1 MTSLFRRLR
10 LGDSDLSGRS
20 IKEFLRNRPI
30 YYKKIDYERFP
41 RAYAAIK
48 DKIPL
53 KNVIQIIGT
62 NGKGSTGRFLA
73 NAIAAAGFSVGHYT
87 SPHVFRLNERI
98 YLGGRIAQS
107 PVFAL
112 NSGASNF
119 KNEQNS
125 ASASNFTEKQNS
137 AKMQNFANRENSASQ
152 ISISNLQNSATQD
165 FIATQNSHGEQNS
178 ALQNSVYTTQN
189 FCSKH
194 NFIAQNSIDTQNSAS
209 TQNLWNS
216 QNLKFSSEQN
226 FKSPLRSNFKSTQ
239 SSPPI
244 SLGRD
249 ATDEELDFAHEFLQE
264 SLPAEF
270 KDSLSYF
277 EYLTLAAAVLFRDCD
292 YCVIE
297 AGMGGEF
304 DATSSFGRTLS
315 LFTPIG
321 TDHLGMLG
329 QNLEQIAHTKL
340 ITMDKEAI
348 LSDEMSEV
356 PLRIAQQIAEQKG
369 THLRFAA
376 ELLSESEQAQI
387 AWFCAHNNLPKFQIS
402 NLALALAAMK
412 FLNLKF
418 EISQLPPLNL
428 RGRMETLA
436 PNLRVDVGHNELAA
450 QQVVHEIT
458 EIYGGKKI
466 VLIYNA
472 FADKDVAAVLRTLAP
487 VVERVEIFNY
497 EVADRE
503 MAAEAITRALDALK
517 IPHSPFRGELRADE
531 EYLVFGSFHLVEN
544 FILWL
549 EARRG

>member
-1 MTSLFRRLR
+1 M
-10 LGDSDLSGRS
+10 SGRS
-20 IKEFLRNRPI
+20 IKEFLQNRPI

-53 KNVIQIIGT
+53 RNVIQIIGT

-73 NAIAAAGFSVGHYT
+73 NVIAAAGFSVGHYT
-87 SPHVFRLNERI
+87 SPHVFKLNERI

-119 KNEQNS
+119 KNERNS

-152 ISISNLQNSATQD
+152 IYISNLQNS
-165 FIATQNSHGEQNS
+165 ATQNSHGEQNS
-178 ALQNSVYTTQN
+178 ALQSFVSTTRN
-189 FCSKH
+189 FCSE
-194 NFIAQNSIDTQNSAS
+194 QNSIARNSMDTQNSAS

-216 QNLKFSSEQN
+216 QDLKSPSEQNFNFSPEQN
-226 FKSPLRSNFKSTQ
+226 FKSPLRSNFKSAQ
-239 SSPPI
+239 SSLPI

-356 PLRIAQQIAEQKG
+356 PLRIARQIAEQKG

-376 ELLSESEQAQI
+376 ELLSKSEQAQI
-387 AWFCAHNNLPKFQIS
+387 AEFCAHNNLPKFQIS
-402 NLALALAAMK
+402 NLALAIAAMK

-428 RGRMETLA
+428 CGRMEVLA

-450 QQVVHEIT
+450 QQVAREIT
-458 EIYGGKKI
+458 EIYEGRKI

-549 EARRG
+549 EARCG

>member
-1 MTSLFRRLR
+1 M
-10 LGDSDLSGRS
+10 SGRS
-20 IKEFLRNRPI
+20 IKEFLQNRPI

-87 SPHVFRLNERI
+87 SPHVFKLNERI
-98 YLGGRIAQS
+98 YLGGRIAQN

-112 NSGASNF
+112 NSDASNF
-119 KNEQNS
+119 KNERNS
-125 ASASNFTEKQNS
+125 ASASNFTERQNS
-137 AKMQNFANRENSASQ
+137 EKMQNFASGENSASQ
-152 ISISNLQNSATQD
+152 ISISNLQNSATQ
-165 FIATQNSHGEQNS
+165 NLHSKQNS
-178 ALQNSVYTTQN
+178 ALQNSVYITQN
-189 FCSKH
+189 FCSEQ
-194 NFIAQNSIDTQNSAS
+194 NSIARNSIDTQNSAS

-216 QNLKFSSEQN
+216 QDLKSPSEQNLKFSSEQN
-226 FKSPLRSNFKSTQ
+226 FKSPLRLNFKSAQ
-239 SSPPI
+239 SSLPI

-249 ATDEELDFAHEFLQE
+249 ATDEELDFAHEFLQAN
-264 SLPAEF
+264 LPAEF

-304 DATSSFGRTLS
+304 DATSSFGRMLS

-356 PLRIAQQIAEQKG
+356 PLRIARQIAEQKG

-376 ELLSESEQAQI
+376 ELLSKSEQAQI
-387 AWFCAHNNLPKFQIS
+387 AGFCARNDLPKFQIS

-428 RGRMETLA
+428 RGRMEVLA

-450 QQVVHEIT
+450 QQVAREIT
-458 EIYGGKKI
+458 EIYGGRKI

-487 VVERVEIFNY
+487 VVERVEIFSY

-517 IPHSPFRGELRADE
+517 IPHSPFRGELREDE

>member
-1 MTSLFRRLR
+1 M
-10 LGDSDLSGRS
+10 SGRS
-20 IKEFLRNRPI
+20 IKEFLQNRPI
-30 YYKKIDYERFP
+30 FYKKIDYERFP

-73 NAIAAAGFSVGHYT
+73 NAIAAAGFNVGHYT
-87 SPHVFRLNERI
+87 SPHVFKLNERI
-98 YLGGRIAQS
+98 YLGGRIAQN

-137 AKMQNFANRENSASQ
+137 IKMQNFANRENSASK
-152 ISISNLQNSATQD
+152 ISISNLQNST
-165 FIATQNSHGEQNS
+165 TQNLHGEQNS
-178 ALQNSVYTTQN
+178 ALQSFVSTTRN
-189 FCSKH
+189 FCSEQ
-194 NFIAQNSIDTQNSAS
+194 NSIAQNSIDTQNSAS

-216 QNLKFSSEQN
+216 QDLKSTSEQNLKFSPEQN
-226 FKSPLRSNFKSTQ
+226 FKSPLGSNFKSAQ

-369 THLRFAA
+369 THLRFAT
-376 ELLSESEQAQI
+376 ELLSKSEQAQI

-428 RGRMETLA
+428 RGRMEVLA

-450 QQVVHEIT
+450 QQVAREIT

>member
-1 MTSLFRRLR
+1 M
-10 LGDSDLSGRS
+10 SGRS
-20 IKEFLRNRPI
+20 IKEFLQNRPI

-87 SPHVFRLNERI
+87 SPHVFKLNERI
-98 YLGGRIAQS
+98 YLDGRIAQS

-112 NSGASNF
+112 NSDASNF

-137 AKMQNFANRENSASQ
+137 VKMQNFANRENSASQ
-152 ISISNLQNSATQD
+152 ISISNLQNSTTQD
-165 FIATQNSHGEQNS
+165 FIVTQNSHGEQNS
-178 ALQNSVYTTQN
+178 ALQSFVSTTRN
-189 FCSKH
+189 FCSKQ
-194 NFIAQNSIDTQNSAS
+194 NFIARNSIDTQNSAS

-216 QNLKFSSEQN
+216 QDLESPSEQN
-226 FKSPLRSNFKSTQ
+226 FKFPLGSNFKSAQ

-264 SLPAEF
+264 SLPAKF

-304 DATSSFGRTLS
+304 DATSSFGRMLS

-348 LSDEMSEV
+348 LSGEMSEV

-369 THLRFAA
+369 THLRFAT
-376 ELLSESEQAQI
+376 ELLSKSEQAQI

-428 RGRMETLA
+428 RGRMEVLA

-450 QQVVHEIT
+450 QQVAREIT

-487 VVERVEIFNY
+487 VVERVEIFSY

-517 IPHSPFRGELRADE
+517 IPHSPFRGELRAEE

>member
-1 MTSLFRRLR
+1 M
-10 LGDSDLSGRS
+10 SGRS
-20 IKEFLRNRPI
+20 IKEFLQNRPI

-87 SPHVFRLNERI
+87 SPHVFKLNERI
-98 YLGGRIAQS
+98 YLGGRIAQN

-112 NSGASNF
+112 NSDASNF

-137 AKMQNFANRENSASQ
+137 IKMQNFASGENSASQ
-152 ISISNLQNSATQD
+152 ISISNLQNS
-165 FIATQNSHGEQNS
+165 
-178 ALQNSVYTTQN
+178 TTQN
-189 FCSKH
+189 FCSE
-194 NFIAQNSIDTQNSAS
+194 QNSIARNSIYTQNSAS

-216 QNLKFSSEQN
+216 QDLKSPSEQN
-226 FKSPLRSNFKSTQ
+226 FKSQLGSNFKSAQ
-239 SSPPI
+239 SSLPI
-244 SLGRD
+244 SLGHD
-249 ATDEELDFAHEFLQE
+249 ATDEELDFAHKFLQE

-304 DATSSFGRTLS
+304 DATSSLGRALS

-340 ITMDKEAI
+340 IAMDKEAI

-376 ELLSESEQAQI
+376 EFLSKSERAQI
-387 AWFCAHNNLPKFQIS
+387 AEFCAHNNLPKFQIS

-418 EISQLPPLNL
+418 EISQQPSLNL
-428 RGRMETLA
+428 RGRMEVLA

-450 QQVVHEIT
+450 QQVAREIT
-458 EIYGGKKI
+458 EIYRGKKI

-472 FADKDVAAVLRTLAP
+472 FADKDVVAVLRTLAP
-487 VVERVEIFNY
+487 VVERVEIFSY
-497 EVADRE
+497 EVADRK
-503 MAAEAITRALDALK
+503 MAAEAITRALDVLK

>member
-1 MTSLFRRLR
+1 M
-10 LGDSDLSGRS
+10 SGRS

-107 PVFAL
+107 PVSAL
-112 NSGASNF
+112 NSSASNF

-125 ASASNFTEKQNS
+125 ALAPNFTEKQNS
-137 AKMQNFANRENSASQ
+137 IKMQNFVSGENSASQ

>member
-1 MTSLFRRLR
+1 M
-10 LGDSDLSGRS
+10 SGRS
-20 IKEFLRNRPI
+20 IKEFLQNRPI

-87 SPHVFRLNERI
+87 SPHVFKLNERI

-112 NSGASNF
+112 NSDASNF

-125 ASASNFTEKQNS
+125 ASASNFTERQNS
-137 AKMQNFANRENSASQ
+137 EKMQNFANRENSVTQ
-152 ISISNLQNSATQD
+152 ISISNLQNST
-165 FIATQNSHGEQNS
+165 TQNSHGEQNS
-178 ALQNSVYTTQN
+178 ALQSFISTTQN
-189 FCSKH
+189 FCSEQ
-194 NFIAQNSIDTQNSAS
+194 NSIAQNSIYTQNSAS

-216 QNLKFSSEQN
+216 QNFKFSSEQN
-226 FKSPLRSNFKSTQ
+226 FKSPLGSNFKSAQ
-239 SSPPI
+239 SSLPI

-249 ATDEELDFAHEFLQE
+249 ATDEELDFAHEFLQAN
-264 SLPAEF
+264 LPAEF

-304 DATSSFGRTLS
+304 DATSSFGRMLS

-340 ITMDKEAI
+340 ITMYKEAI

-356 PLRIAQQIAEQKG
+356 PLRIARQIAEQKG

-376 ELLSESEQAQI
+376 ELLSKSEQAQI
-387 AWFCAHNNLPKFQIS
+387 AGFCARNDLPKFQIS

-428 RGRMETLA
+428 RGRMEVLA

-450 QQVVHEIT
+450 QQVAREIT
-458 EIYGGKKI
+458 EIYGGRKI

-531 EYLVFGSFHLVEN
+531 EYLVFGSFHLIEN

>member
-1 MTSLFRRLR
+1 M
-10 LGDSDLSGRS
+10 SGRS
-20 IKEFLRNRPI
+20 IKEFLQNRPI

-41 RAYAAIK
+41 RAYTTIK

-98 YLGGRIAQS
+98 YLGGRIAQI

-119 KNEQNS
+119 KNGQDS
-125 ASASNFTEKQNS
+125 ALASNFTEKQNS

-152 ISISNLQNSATQD
+152 ISISNLQNSSTQD

-178 ALQNSVYTTQN
+178 ALQSFISTTQN
-189 FCSKH
+189 FCSEQ
-194 NFIAQNSIDTQNSAS
+194 NSIAQNSIYTQNSAS

-216 QNLKFSSEQN
+216 QNFKFSSEQN
-226 FKSPLRSNFKSTQ
+226 FKSPLRSNFKSAQ
-239 SSPPI
+239 SSLPI

-304 DATSSFGRTLS
+304 DATSSFGRMLS

-356 PLRIAQQIAEQKG
+356 PLRIARQIAEQKG

-376 ELLSESEQAQI
+376 ELLSKSERAQI
-387 AWFCAHNNLPKFQIS
+387 AEFCARNDLPKFQIS

-428 RGRMETLA
+428 RGRMEVLA

-450 QQVVHEIT
+450 QQVAREIT
-458 EIYGGKKI
+458 EIYGSKKI

-517 IPHSPFRGELRADE
+517 IPHSPFRGELREDE

>member
-1 MTSLFRRLR
+1 M
-10 LGDSDLSGRS
+10 SGRS
-20 IKEFLRNRPI
+20 IKEFLQNRPI

-87 SPHVFRLNERI
+87 SPHVFKLNERI
-98 YLGGRIAQS
+98 YLGGRIAQI

-112 NSGASNF
+112 NSDALNF

-125 ASASNFTEKQNS
+125 ALAPNFTEKQNS
-137 AKMQNFANRENSASQ
+137 IKMQNFANRENSASQ

-165 FIATQNSHGEQNS
+165 FIATQNLHGEQNS
-178 ALQNSVYTTQN
+178 ALQNPVYTTQN
-189 FCSKH
+189 FCSEQ
-194 NFIAQNSIDTQNSAS
+194 NYIAQNSAS

-216 QNLKFSSEQN
+216 QDLKSSSEQN
-226 FKSPLRSNFKSTQ
+226 FKSPLGSNFKSAQ
-239 SSPPI
+239 SSLPI

-304 DATSSFGRTLS
+304 DATSSFGRMLS

-428 RGRMETLA
+428 RGRMEVLA

-450 QQVVHEIT
+450 QQVAREIT

>member
-1 MTSLFRRLR
+1 M
-10 LGDSDLSGRS
+10 SGRS
-20 IKEFLRNRPI
+20 IKEFLQNRPI

-73 NAIAAAGFSVGHYT
+73 NAIAAAGFNVGHYT
-87 SPHVFRLNERI
+87 SPHVFKLNERI
-98 YLGGRIAQS
+98 YLGGRIAQI

-112 NSGASNF
+112 NSDASNF

-137 AKMQNFANRENSASQ
+137 AKMQNFASGE
-152 ISISNLQNSATQD
+152 NSATQD

-189 FCSKH
+189 FCSEH

-216 QNLKFSSEQN
+216 QDLKLPSEQNFNFSPEQN
-226 FKSPLRSNFKSTQ
+226 FKSPLGSNFKSAQ
-239 SSPPI
+239 SSLPI

-304 DATSSFGRTLS
+304 DATSSFGRMLS

-428 RGRMETLA
+428 RGRMEALA

-450 QQVVHEIT
+450 QQVAREIT

-487 VVERVEIFNY
+487 VVERVEIFSY

-517 IPHSPFRGELRADE
+517 IPHSPFRGELRAEE

>member
-1 MTSLFRRLR
+1 M
-10 LGDSDLSGRS
+10 SGRS
-20 IKEFLRNRPI
+20 IKEFLQNRPI

-87 SPHVFRLNERI
+87 SPHVFKLNERI

-112 NSGASNF
+112 NSDASNF

-125 ASASNFTEKQNS
+125 ASASNSTGRQNS
-137 AKMQNFANRENSASQ
+137 EKMQNFANRENSASQ
-152 ISISNLQNSATQD
+152 ISISNLQNSAM
-165 FIATQNSHGEQNS
+165 QNSHGEWNS

-189 FCSKH
+189 FYSEQ
-194 NFIAQNSIDTQNSAS
+194 NSITRNSIDTQNYAS

-216 QNLKFSSEQN
+216 QDLKFSSEQN
-226 FKSPLRSNFKSTQ
+226 FKFPLGSNFKSAQ
-239 SSPPI
+239 SSLPI

-304 DATSSFGRTLS
+304 DATSSFGRMLS

-329 QNLEQIAHTKL
+329 QNLEQISHTKL

-348 LSDEMSEV
+348 LSDEMGEV
-356 PLRIAQQIAEQKG
+356 PLRIARQIAEQKG
-369 THLRFAA
+369 TRLGFASDFLDA
-376 ELLSESEQAQI
+376 SQRAQI
-387 AWFCAHNNLPKFQIS
+387 AEFCAHNNLPKFQIS

-428 RGRMETLA
+428 RGRMEVLA

-450 QQVVHEIT
+450 QQVAHEIT

-487 VVERVEIFNY
+487 VVERVEIFSY

>member
-1 MTSLFRRLR
+1 M
-10 LGDSDLSGRS
+10 SGRS
-20 IKEFLRNRPI
+20 IKEFLQNRPI

-87 SPHVFRLNERI
+87 SPHVFKLNERI
-98 YLGGRIAQS
+98 YLGGRIAQI

-112 NSGASNF
+112 NSDASNF

-137 AKMQNFANRENSASQ
+137 IKMQNFANRENSASQ
-152 ISISNLQNSATQD
+152 ISISNLQNST
-165 FIATQNSHGEQNS
+165 TQNLHSEQNS
-178 ALQNSVYTTQN
+178 ALQSFVSTT
-189 FCSKH
+189 
-194 NFIAQNSIDTQNSAS
+194 QNSIDTQNSAS
-209 TQNLWNS
+209 IQNLWNS
-216 QNLKFSSEQN
+216 QDLKSSSEQNFNFSPEQN
-226 FKSPLRSNFKSTQ
+226 FKSPLRSNFKSAQ
-239 SSPPI
+239 SSLPI

-249 ATDEELDFAHEFLQE
+249 ATDEELDFAHEFLQAN
-264 SLPAEF
+264 LPAEF

-369 THLRFAA
+369 TNLRFAA

-387 AWFCAHNNLPKFQIS
+387 AEFCAHNNLPKFQIS

-428 RGRMETLA
+428 RGRMEVLA

-450 QQVVHEIT
+450 QQVAHEIT

-472 FADKDVAAVLRTLAP
+472 FADKDVAAVLRALAP
-487 VVERVEIFNY
+487 VVERVEIFSY

-503 MAAEAITRALDALK
+503 MAAEAIIRALDALK

>member
-1 MTSLFRRLR
+1 M
-10 LGDSDLSGRS
+10 SGRS
-20 IKEFLRNRPI
+20 IKEFLQNRPI

-107 PVFAL
+107 PVSAL
-112 NSGASNF
+112 NSDASNF

-125 ASASNFTEKQNS
+125 ALAPNFTEKQNS
-137 AKMQNFANRENSASQ
+137 IKMQNFANRENSASK
-152 ISISNLQNSATQD
+152 ISIFNLQNST
-165 FIATQNSHGEQNS
+165 TQNSHGERNS
-178 ALQNSVYTTQN
+178 ALQSFVSTTRN
-189 FCSKH
+189 FCSEQ
-194 NFIAQNSIDTQNSAS
+194 NFIARNSIDTQNSTS

-216 QNLKFSSEQN
+216 QDLKSPSEQN

-239 SSPPI
+239 SSLPI

-249 ATDEELDFAHEFLQE
+249 AVDEELDFAHEFLQE

-304 DATSSFGRTLS
+304 DATSSFGRMLS

-376 ELLSESEQAQI
+376 EFLSESEQAQI
-387 AWFCAHNNLPKFQIS
+387 AEFCAHNNLPKFQIS

-428 RGRMETLA
+428 RGRMEVLA

-450 QQVVHEIT
+450 QQVAREII
-458 EIYGGKKI
+458 EIYRGKKI

-487 VVERVEIFNY
+487 VVERVEIFSY

-517 IPHSPFRGELRADE
+517 IPHSPFRGELRAEE

>member
-1 MTSLFRRLR
+1 M
-10 LGDSDLSGRS
+10 SGHS
-20 IKEFLRNRPI
+20 IKEFLQNRPI

-73 NAIAAAGFSVGHYT
+73 NAIAAAGFNVGHYT
-87 SPHVFRLNERI
+87 SPHVFKLNERI
-98 YLGGRIAQS
+98 YLGGRIAQN
-107 PVFAL
+107 PVSAL

-137 AKMQNFANRENSASQ
+137 INMQNFTSRENSASQ
-152 ISISNLQNSATQD
+152 ISISNLQNSATQ
-165 FIATQNSHGEQNS
+165 NSHGEQNY
-178 ALQNSVYTTQN
+178 ALQSFVSTTRN
-189 FCSKH
+189 FCSEQ
-194 NFIAQNSIDTQNSAS
+194 NSIAQNSIDTQNSAY

-216 QNLKFSSEQN
+216 QDLKSSSEQNLKFSPEQN
-226 FKSPLRSNFKSTQ
+226 FKSPLRSNFKSAQ

-270 KDSLSYF
+270 KDGLSYF

-304 DATSSFGRTLS
+304 DATSSFGRMLS

-356 PLRIAQQIAEQKG
+356 PLRIARQIAEQKG

-376 ELLSESEQAQI
+376 ELLSKSERAQI
-387 AWFCAHNNLPKFQIS
+387 AEFCARNDLPKFQIS

-428 RGRMETLA
+428 RGRMEVLA

-450 QQVVHEIT
+450 QQVAREIT
-458 EIYGGKKI
+458 EIYGSKKI

-517 IPHSPFRGELRADE
+517 IPHSPFRGELREDE

>member
-1 MTSLFRRLR
+1 
-10 LGDSDLSGRS
+10 LSGHS
-20 IKEFLRNRPI
+20 IKEFLQNRPI

-73 NAIAAAGFSVGHYT
+73 NAIAAAGFNVGHYT
-87 SPHVFRLNERI
+87 SPHVFKLNERI
-98 YLGGRIAQS
+98 YLGGRIAQN
-107 PVFAL
+107 PVSAL

-137 AKMQNFANRENSASQ
+137 INMQNFTSRENSASQ
-152 ISISNLQNSATQD
+152 ISISNLQNSATQ
-165 FIATQNSHGEQNS
+165 NSHGEQNY
-178 ALQNSVYTTQN
+178 ALQSFVSTTRN
-189 FCSKH
+189 FCSEQ
-194 NFIAQNSIDTQNSAS
+194 NSIAQNSIDTQNSAY

-216 QNLKFSSEQN
+216 QDLKSSSEQNLKFSPEQN
-226 FKSPLRSNFKSTQ
+226 FKSPLRSNFKSAQ

-304 DATSSFGRTLS
+304 DATSSFGRMLS

-356 PLRIAQQIAEQKG
+356 PLRIARQIAEQKG

-376 ELLSESEQAQI
+376 ELLSKSERAQI
-387 AWFCAHNNLPKFQIS
+387 AEFCARNDLPKFQIS

-428 RGRMETLA
+428 RGRMEVLA

-450 QQVVHEIT
+450 QQVAREIT
-458 EIYGGKKI
+458 EIYGSKKI

>member
-1 MTSLFRRLR
+1 M
-10 LGDSDLSGRS
+10 SGRS
-20 IKEFLRNRPI
+20 IKEFLQNRPI

-98 YLGGRIAQS
+98 YLGGRIAQN

-112 NSGASNF
+112 NSDASNF

-137 AKMQNFANRENSASQ
+137 IKMQNFANRENSASQ
-152 ISISNLQNSATQD
+152 ISISNLQDS
-165 FIATQNSHGEQNS
+165 ATQNSHGEQNF
-178 ALQNSVYTTQN
+178 ALQSFVSTTRN
-189 FCSKH
+189 FCSEQ
-194 NFIAQNSIDTQNSAS
+194 NFIARNSIDTQNSAS

-216 QNLKFSSEQN
+216 QNLKSPSEQNLKFSPEQN
-226 FKSPLRSNFKSTQ
+226 FKSPLGSNFKSAQ
-239 SSPPI
+239 SSLPI

-304 DATSSFGRTLS
+304 DATSSFGRMLS

-428 RGRMETLA
+428 RGRMEVLA

-450 QQVVHEIT
+450 QQVAHEIT

>member
-1 MTSLFRRLR
+1 
-10 LGDSDLSGRS
+10 
-20 IKEFLRNRPI
+20 
-30 YYKKIDYERFP
+30 
-41 RAYAAIK
+41 
-48 DKIPL
+48 
-53 KNVIQIIGT
+53 
-62 NGKGSTGRFLA
+62 
-73 NAIAAAGFSVGHYT
+73 
-87 SPHVFRLNERI
+87 
-98 YLGGRIAQS
+98 
-107 PVFAL
+107 
-112 NSGASNF
+112 
-119 KNEQNS
+119 
-125 ASASNFTEKQNS
+125 
-137 AKMQNFANRENSASQ
+137 MQNFANRENSASQ
-152 ISISNLQNSATQD
+152 ISISNLQNST
-165 FIATQNSHGEQNS
+165 TQNLHSEQNS
-178 ALQNSVYTTQN
+178 ALQSFVSTT
-189 FCSKH
+189 
-194 NFIAQNSIDTQNSAS
+194 QNSIDTQNSAS
-209 TQNLWNS
+209 IQNLWNS
-216 QNLKFSSEQN
+216 QDLKSSSEQNFNFSPEQN
-226 FKSPLRSNFKSTQ
+226 FKSPLRSNFKSAQ
-239 SSPPI
+239 SSLPI

-249 ATDEELDFAHEFLQE
+249 ATDEELDFAHEFLQAN
-264 SLPAEF
+264 LPAEF

-369 THLRFAA
+369 TNLRFAA

-387 AWFCAHNNLPKFQIS
+387 AEFCAHNNLPKFQIS

-428 RGRMETLA
+428 RGRMEVLA

-450 QQVVHEIT
+450 QQVAHEIT
-458 EIYGGKKI
+458 EIYRGRKI

-472 FADKDVAAVLRTLAP
+472 FADKDVAAVLRALAP

-517 IPHSPFRGELRADE
+517 IPHSPFRGELRAEE

>member
-1 MTSLFRRLR
+1 M
-10 LGDSDLSGRS
+10 SGRS
-20 IKEFLRNRPI
+20 IKEFLQNRPI

-53 KNVIQIIGT
+53 RNVIQIIGT

-107 PVFAL
+107 HVFAL

-125 ASASNFTEKQNS
+125 VSASNFTERQNS
-137 AKMQNFANRENSASQ
+137 EKMQNFASGENSASQ
-152 ISISNLQNSATQD
+152 ISISNLQNST
-165 FIATQNSHGEQNS
+165 TQNSHGEQNS
-178 ALQNSVYTTQN
+178 ALQNPVYTTQN
-189 FCSKH
+189 FYSEQ
-194 NFIAQNSIDTQNSAS
+194 NFIARNSIDTQNSAS

-216 QNLKFSSEQN
+216 QDLKLPSEQNFNFSPEQN
-226 FKSPLRSNFKSTQ
+226 FKSPLGSNFKSAQ

-329 QNLEQIAHTKL
+329 QNLEQIARTKL

-376 ELLSESEQAQI
+376 ELLSKSEQAQI
-387 AWFCAHNNLPKFQIS
+387 AEFCARNNLPKFQIS

-450 QQVVHEIT
+450 QQVAREIT
-458 EIYGGKKI
+458 EIYGGRKI

-487 VVERVEIFNY
+487 VVERVEIFSY

>member
-1 MTSLFRRLR
+1 M
-10 LGDSDLSGRS
+10 SGRS
-20 IKEFLRNRPI
+20 IKEFLQNRPI

-53 KNVIQIIGT
+53 RNIIQIIGT

-73 NAIAAAGFSVGHYT
+73 NAIAAAGFRVGHYT
-87 SPHVFRLNERI
+87 SPHVFKLNERI
-98 YLGGRIAQS
+98 YLAGPTDKR
-107 PVFAL
+107 L
-112 NSGASNF
+112 NSRELNLICDSKSPSKPNLNQSSSELA
-119 KNEQNS
+119 
-125 ASASNFTEKQNS
+125 KQNFRS
-137 AKMQNFANRENSASQ
+137 A
-152 ISISNLQNSATQD
+152 
-165 FIATQNSHGEQNS
+165 
-178 ALQNSVYTTQN
+178 
-189 FCSKH
+189 
-194 NFIAQNSIDTQNSAS
+194 
-209 TQNLWNS
+209 
-216 QNLKFSSEQN
+216 
-226 FKSPLRSNFKSTQ
+226 
-239 SSPPI
+239 PI
-244 SLGRD
+244 GRD
-249 ATDEELDFAHEFLQE
+249 VSDAQLQRAHEFLQE

-304 DATSSFGRTLS
+304 DATSSFGRMLS

-428 RGRMETLA
+428 RGRMEVLA

-450 QQVVHEIT
+450 QQVAREIT

-497 EVADRE
+497 EVADRK

>member
-1 MTSLFRRLR
+1 M
-10 LGDSDLSGRS
+10 SGRS
-20 IKEFLRNRPI
+20 IKEFLQNRPI

-87 SPHVFRLNERI
+87 SPHVFKLNERI

-112 NSGASNF
+112 NSDASNF

-137 AKMQNFANRENSASQ
+137 AKMQNFANRENSASK
-152 ISISNLQNSATQD
+152 ISISNLQNST
-165 FIATQNSHGEQNS
+165 TQNLHSEQNS
-178 ALQNSVYTTQN
+178 ALQSFVSTTQN

-216 QNLKFSSEQN
+216 QDLKLSSEQNLKLSPEQN
-226 FKSPLRSNFKSTQ
+226 FKSPLRSNFKSAQ

-270 KDSLSYF
+270 KNSLSYF

-304 DATSSFGRTLS
+304 DATSSFGRMLS

-348 LSDEMSEV
+348 LSDEMGEV
-356 PLRIAQQIAEQKG
+356 PLRIARQIAEQKG
-369 THLRFAA
+369 TRLGFASDFLDA
-376 ELLSESEQAQI
+376 SQRAQI
-387 AWFCAHNNLPKFQIS
+387 AEFCAHNNLPKFQIS

-428 RGRMETLA
+428 RGRMEVLA

-450 QQVVHEIT
+450 QQVAREII
-458 EIYGGKKI
+458 EIYRGKKI

-472 FADKDVAAVLRTLAP
+472 FADKDVAAVLRTLVP
-487 VVERVEIFNY
+487 VVERVEIFSY

-503 MAAEAITRALDALK
+503 MAAEAIIRALDALK

>member
-1 MTSLFRRLR
+1 M
-10 LGDSDLSGRS
+10 SGRS
-20 IKEFLRNRPI
+20 IKEFLQNRPI

-87 SPHVFRLNERI
+87 SPHVFKLNERI
-98 YLGGRIAQS
+98 YLGGRIAQI

-112 NSGASNF
+112 NSDASNF

-137 AKMQNFANRENSASQ
+137 IKMQNFANRENSASQ
-152 ISISNLQNSATQD
+152 ISISNLQNST
-165 FIATQNSHGEQNS
+165 TQNLHSEQNS
-178 ALQNSVYTTQN
+178 ALQSFVSTT
-189 FCSKH
+189 
-194 NFIAQNSIDTQNSAS
+194 QNSIDTQNSAS
-209 TQNLWNS
+209 IQNLWNS
-216 QNLKFSSEQN
+216 QDLKSSSEQNFNFSPEQN
-226 FKSPLRSNFKSTQ
+226 FKSPLRSNFKSAQ
-239 SSPPI
+239 SSLPI

-249 ATDEELDFAHEFLQE
+249 ATDEELDFAHEFLQAN
-264 SLPAEF
+264 LPAEF

-369 THLRFAA
+369 TNLRFAA

-387 AWFCAHNNLPKFQIS
+387 AEFCAHNNLPKFQIS

-418 EISQLPPLNL
+418 EIPQLPPLNL
-428 RGRMETLA
+428 RGRMEVLA

-450 QQVVHEIT
+450 QQVAREII
-458 EIYGGKKI
+458 EIYRGRKI

-517 IPHSPFRGELRADE
+517 IPHSPFRGELRAEE

>member
-1 MTSLFRRLR
+1 M
-10 LGDSDLSGRS
+10 SGRS
-20 IKEFLRNRPI
+20 IKEFLQNRPI

-87 SPHVFRLNERI
+87 SPHVFKLNERI

-152 ISISNLQNSATQD
+152 ISISNLQNSATQ
-165 FIATQNSHGEQNS
+165 NLHSEQNS
-178 ALQNSVYTTQN
+178 ALQSFVSTTRN
-189 FCSKH
+189 FCSEH
-194 NFIAQNSIDTQNSAS
+194 NFIARNSIDTQNYAS

-216 QNLKFSSEQN
+216 QDLKSPSEQN
-226 FKSPLRSNFKSTQ
+226 FKSAQ
-239 SSPPI
+239 SSLPI

-277 EYLTLAAAVLFRDCD
+277 EYLTLAAAVIFKDCD

-369 THLRFAA
+369 THLRFAT
-376 ELLSESEQAQI
+376 ELLSKSEQAQI
-387 AWFCAHNNLPKFQIS
+387 AEFCAHNNLPKFQIS

-428 RGRMETLA
+428 RGRMEVLA

-450 QQVVHEIT
+450 QQVAREIT

>member
-1 MTSLFRRLR
+1 M
-10 LGDSDLSGRS
+10 SGRS
-20 IKEFLRNRPI
+20 IKEFLQNRPI

-87 SPHVFRLNERI
+87 SPHVFKLNERI
-98 YLGGRIAQS
+98 YLGGRIAQI

-112 NSGASNF
+112 NSDASNF

-137 AKMQNFANRENSASQ
+137 IKMQNFANRENSASQ
-152 ISISNLQNSATQD
+152 ISISNLQNST
-165 FIATQNSHGEQNS
+165 TQNLHSEQNS
-178 ALQNSVYTTQN
+178 ALQSFVSTT
-189 FCSKH
+189 
-194 NFIAQNSIDTQNSAS
+194 QNSIDTQNSAS

-216 QNLKFSSEQN
+216 QDLKSSSEQNFNFSPEQN
-226 FKSPLRSNFKSTQ
+226 FKSPLGSNFKSAQ
-239 SSPPI
+239 SSLPI

-277 EYLTLAAAVLFRDCD
+277 EYLTLAAAVIFKDCD

-304 DATSSFGRTLS
+304 DATSSFGRMLS

-356 PLRIAQQIAEQKG
+356 PLRIARQIAEQKG

-376 ELLSESEQAQI
+376 ELLSKSERAQI
-387 AWFCAHNNLPKFQIS
+387 AEFCAHNNLPKFQIS

-428 RGRMETLA
+428 RGRMEALA

-450 QQVVHEIT
+450 QQVAREIT
-458 EIYGGKKI
+458 EIYGGRKI

-487 VVERVEIFNY
+487 VVERVEVFSY

-503 MAAEAITRALDALK
+503 MAAEAITRVLDALK

>member
-1 MTSLFRRLR
+1 M
-10 LGDSDLSGRS
+10 SGRS
-20 IKEFLRNRPI
+20 IKEFLQNRPI

-87 SPHVFRLNERI
+87 SPHIFRLNERI
-98 YLGGRIAQS
+98 YLGGRIAQI
-107 PVFAL
+107 PLFAL
-112 NSGASNF
+112 NSDSSNF

-125 ASASNFTEKQNS
+125 ALASNSTERQNS
-137 AKMQNFANRENSASQ
+137 EKMQNFKSQ
-152 ISISNLQNSATQD
+152 
-165 FIATQNSHGEQNS
+165 
-178 ALQNSVYTTQN
+178 
-189 FCSKH
+189 
-194 NFIAQNSIDTQNSAS
+194 
-209 TQNLWNS
+209 
-216 QNLKFSSEQN
+216 
-226 FKSPLRSNFKSTQ
+226 LRSNSKSTQ

-264 SLPAEF
+264 SLPTKF

-356 PLRIAQQIAEQKG
+356 PLHIAQQIAEQKG

-376 ELLSESEQAQI
+376 ELLSKSEQAQI
-387 AWFCAHNNLPKFQIS
+387 AEFYAHNNLPKFQIS

-428 RGRMETLA
+428 RGRMEVLA

-450 QQVVHEIT
+450 QQVAREIT
-458 EIYGGKKI
+458 EIYGGRKI

-517 IPHSPFRGELRADE
+517 IPHSPFRGELREDE

>member
-1 MTSLFRRLR
+1 M
-10 LGDSDLSGRS
+10 SGRS
-20 IKEFLRNRPI
+20 IKEFLQNRPI

-87 SPHVFRLNERI
+87 SPHVFKLNERI

-107 PVFAL
+107 PVFEL

-137 AKMQNFANRENSASQ
+137 VKMQNFASGENSASQ

-165 FIATQNSHGEQNS
+165 LHSEQNS
-178 ALQNSVYTTQN
+178 AMQNSVYTTQN
-189 FCSKH
+189 FYSEQ
-194 NFIAQNSIDTQNSAS
+194 NFIARNSIDTRNSAS

-216 QNLKFSSEQN
+216 QDLKSPSEQN
-226 FKSPLRSNFKSTQ
+226 FKSPLRSNFKSAQ
-239 SSPPI
+239 SSLPI

-277 EYLTLAAAVLFRDCD
+277 EYLTLAAAVLFRD

-348 LSDEMSEV
+348 LSDEMSEI

-376 ELLSESEQAQI
+376 ELLSKSERAQI
-387 AWFCAHNNLPKFQIS
+387 VEFCAHNNLPKFQIS

-428 RGRMETLA
+428 RGRMEALA

-450 QQVVHEIT
+450 QQVAREIT
-458 EIYGGKKI
+458 EIYGGRKI

-472 FADKDVAAVLRTLAP
+472 FADKDVVAVLRTLAP
-487 VVERVEIFNY
+487 VVERVEIFSY

>member
-1 MTSLFRRLR
+1 M
-10 LGDSDLSGRS
+10 SGRS
-20 IKEFLRNRPI
+20 IKEFLQNRPI

-87 SPHVFRLNERI
+87 SPHVFKLNERI
-98 YLGGRIAQS
+98 YLGGRIAQI

-112 NSGASNF
+112 NSDASNF

-152 ISISNLQNSATQD
+152 ISISNLQNST
-165 FIATQNSHGEQNS
+165 TQNLHSEQNS
-178 ALQNSVYTTQN
+178 ALQSFVSTT
-189 FCSKH
+189 
-194 NFIAQNSIDTQNSAS
+194 QNSIDTQNSAS
-209 TQNLWNS
+209 IQNLWNS
-216 QNLKFSSEQN
+216 QDLKSSSEQNFNFSPEQN
-226 FKSPLRSNFKSTQ
+226 FKSPLRSNFKSAQ
-239 SSPPI
+239 SSLPI

-249 ATDEELDFAHEFLQE
+249 ATDEELDFAHEFLQAN
-264 SLPAEF
+264 LPAEF

-369 THLRFAA
+369 TNLRFAA

-387 AWFCAHNNLPKFQIS
+387 AEFCAHNNLPKFQIS

-418 EISQLPPLNL
+418 EIPQLPPLNL
-428 RGRMETLA
+428 RGRMEVLA

-450 QQVVHEIT
+450 QQVAREII
-458 EIYGGKKI
+458 EIYRGRKI

-472 FADKDVAAVLRTLAP
+472 FADKDVAAVLRALAP

-517 IPHSPFRGELRADE
+517 IPHSPFRGELRAEE

>member
-1 MTSLFRRLR
+1 M
-10 LGDSDLSGRS
+10 SGRS
-20 IKEFLRNRPI
+20 IKEFLQNRPI

-73 NAIAAAGFSVGHYT
+73 NAIAAAGFNVGHYT
-87 SPHVFRLNERI
+87 SPHVFKLNERI
-98 YLGGRIAQS
+98 YLGGHIAQS
-107 PVFAL
+107 PVSAL
-112 NSGASNF
+112 NSDASNF

-152 ISISNLQNSATQD
+152 ISISNLQNSTTQD

-178 ALQNSVYTTQN
+178 ALQSFVSTTRN
-189 FCSKH
+189 FCSEQ
-194 NFIAQNSIDTQNSAS
+194 NSIAQNSTS

-216 QNLKFSSEQN
+216 QDLKSPSEQNLKFSPEQN

-304 DATSSFGRTLS
+304 DATSSFGRMLS

-387 AWFCAHNNLPKFQIS
+387 AWFCACNNLPKFQIS

-428 RGRMETLA
+428 RGRMEVLA

-450 QQVVHEIT
+450 QQVAREIT
-458 EIYGGKKI
+458 EIYGGRKI

-472 FADKDVAAVLRTLAP
+472 FADKDVVAVLRALAP
-487 VVERVEIFNY
+487 VVKRVEIFSY

>member
-1 MTSLFRRLR
+1 M
-10 LGDSDLSGRS
+10 SGHS
-20 IKEFLRNRPI
+20 IKEFLQNRPI

-73 NAIAAAGFSVGHYT
+73 NAIAAAGFNVGHYT
-87 SPHVFRLNERI
+87 SPHVFKLNERI
-98 YLGGRIAQS
+98 YLGGRIAQN
-107 PVFAL
+107 PVSAL

-137 AKMQNFANRENSASQ
+137 INMQNFTSRENSASQ
-152 ISISNLQNSATQD
+152 ISISNLQNSATQ
-165 FIATQNSHGEQNS
+165 NSHGEQNY
-178 ALQNSVYTTQN
+178 ALQSFVSTTRN
-189 FCSKH
+189 FCSEQ
-194 NFIAQNSIDTQNSAS
+194 NSIAQNSIDTQNSAY

-216 QNLKFSSEQN
+216 QDLKSSSEQNLKFSPEQN
-226 FKSPLRSNFKSTQ
+226 FKSPLRSNFKSAQ

-304 DATSSFGRTLS
+304 DATSSFGRMLS

-356 PLRIAQQIAEQKG
+356 PLRIARQIAEQKG

-376 ELLSESEQAQI
+376 ELLSKSERAQI
-387 AWFCAHNNLPKFQIS
+387 AEFCARNDLPKFQIS

-428 RGRMETLA
+428 RGRMEVLA

-450 QQVVHEIT
+450 QQVAREIT
-458 EIYGGKKI
+458 EIYGSKKI

-517 IPHSPFRGELRADE
+517 IPHSPFRGELREDE

-549 EARRG
+549 EACRG

>member
-1 MTSLFRRLR
+1 M
-10 LGDSDLSGRS
+10 SGRS
-20 IKEFLRNRPI
+20 IKEFLQNRPI

-73 NAIAAAGFSVGHYT
+73 NAIAAAGFNVGHYT
-87 SPHVFRLNERI
+87 SPHIFGLNERI

-112 NSGASNF
+112 NSDASNF
-119 KNEQNS
+119 KNERNS
-125 ASASNFTEKQNS
+125 ASASNFTEKHNS
-137 AKMQNFANRENSASQ
+137 IKMQHFASGENSASQ
-152 ISISNLQNSATQD
+152 ISISNLQNST
-165 FIATQNSHGEQNS
+165 TQNLHSEQNS
-178 ALQNSVYTTQN
+178 ALQSFVSTT
-189 FCSKH
+189 
-194 NFIAQNSIDTQNSAS
+194 QNSIDTQNSAS
-209 TQNLWNS
+209 IQNLWNS
-216 QNLKFSSEQN
+216 QDLKSSSEQNFNFSPEQN
-226 FKSPLRSNFKSTQ
+226 FKSPLRSNFKSAQ
-239 SSPPI
+239 SSLPI

-304 DATSSFGRTLS
+304 DATSSFGRILS

-356 PLRIAQQIAEQKG
+356 PLSIARQIAEQKG

-376 ELLSESEQAQI
+376 ELLSKSEQAQI
-387 AWFCAHNNLPKFQIS
+387 AEFCAHNNLPKFQIS

-428 RGRMETLA
+428 RGRMEALA

-450 QQVVHEIT
+450 QQVAREIT

>member
-1 MTSLFRRLR
+1 M
-10 LGDSDLSGRS
+10 SGRS
-20 IKEFLRNRPI
+20 IKEFLQNRPI

-137 AKMQNFANRENSASQ
+137 AKMQNFANRENSASK
-152 ISISNLQNSATQD
+152 ISISNLQNS
-165 FIATQNSHGEQNS
+165 ATQNSHGEQNS
-178 ALQNSVYTTQN
+178 ALQSFVSTTRN
-189 FCSKH
+189 FCSEQ

-209 TQNLWNS
+209 TQNSWNS
-216 QNLKFSSEQN
+216 QDLKSPSEQNYNFSPEQN
-226 FKSPLRSNFKSTQ
+226 FKSAQ
-239 SSPPI
+239 SSLPI

-304 DATSSFGRTLS
+304 DATSSFGRMLS

-356 PLRIAQQIAEQKG
+356 PLRIARQIAEQKG

-376 ELLSESEQAQI
+376 ELLSKSEQAQI
-387 AWFCAHNNLPKFQIS
+387 AEFCARNNLPKFQIS

-428 RGRMETLA
+428 RGRMEVLA

-450 QQVVHEIT
+450 QQVAREIT
-458 EIYGGKKI
+458 EIYGGRKI

-472 FADKDVAAVLRTLAP
+472 FADKDVAAVLRALAP
-487 VVERVEIFNY
+487 VVERVEIFSY

-517 IPHSPFRGELRADE
+517 IPHSPFCGELKVDE

>member
-1 MTSLFRRLR
+1 M
-10 LGDSDLSGRS
+10 SGRS
-20 IKEFLRNRPI
+20 IKEFLQNRPI

-87 SPHVFRLNERI
+87 SPHVFKLNERI
-98 YLGGRIAQS
+98 YLGGRIAQN

-112 NSGASNF
+112 NSDASNF

-125 ASASNFTEKQNS
+125 ALAPNFTEKQNS
-137 AKMQNFANRENSASQ
+137 AKMQNFANRENSASK
-152 ISISNLQNSATQD
+152 ISISNLQNSAMQD
-165 FIATQNSHGEQNS
+165 FITMQNSHGERNS
-178 ALQNSVYTTQN
+178 ALQSFVSTTRN
-189 FCSKH
+189 FCSEQ
-194 NFIAQNSIDTQNSAS
+194 NSIARNSIDTQNSAS

-216 QNLKFSSEQN
+216 QDLKSSSEQN
-226 FKSPLRSNFKSTQ
+226 FKSQLRSNFKSAQ
-239 SSPPI
+239 SSLPI

-249 ATDEELDFAHEFLQE
+249 AVDEELDFAHEFLQE

-304 DATSSFGRTLS
+304 DATSSFGRMLS

-369 THLRFAA
+369 TNLRFAA

-387 AWFCAHNNLPKFQIS
+387 AEFCAHNNLPKFQIS

-428 RGRMETLA
+428 RGRMEVLA

-450 QQVVHEIT
+450 QQAAREIT
-458 EIYGGKKI
+458 EIYGGRKI

-472 FADKDVAAVLRTLAP
+472 FADKDVFAVLRTLAP
-487 VVERVEIFNY
+487 VVERVEIFSY

-503 MAAEAITRALDALK
+503 MAAEAIIRALDALK
-517 IPHSPFRGELRADE
+517 IPHSPFRGELRAEE

>member
-1 MTSLFRRLR
+1 MQ
-10 LGDSDLSGRS
+10 
-20 IKEFLRNRPI
+20 NRPI

-73 NAIAAAGFSVGHYT
+73 NAIAAAGFNVGHYT
-87 SPHVFRLNERI
+87 SPHVFKLNERI
-98 YLGGRIAQS
+98 YLGGRIAQN

-112 NSGASNF
+112 NSDASNF

-137 AKMQNFANRENSASQ
+137 VKMQNFANRENSASQ
-152 ISISNLQNSATQD
+152 VSISNLQNS
-165 FIATQNSHGEQNS
+165 
-178 ALQNSVYTTQN
+178 TTQN
-189 FCSKH
+189 FCSEQ
-194 NFIAQNSIDTQNSAS
+194 NSIAQNSIDTQNSAS

-216 QNLKFSSEQN
+216 QDLKSPSEQNLKISPEQN
-226 FKSPLRSNFKSTQ
+226 FKSPLGSNFKSAQ
-239 SSPPI
+239 SSLPI

-376 ELLSESEQAQI
+376 ELLSKSEQAQI
-387 AWFCAHNNLPKFQIS
+387 AWFCACNNLPKFQIS

-428 RGRMETLA
+428 RGRMEVLA

-450 QQVVHEIT
+450 QQVAREIT
-458 EIYGGKKI
+458 EIYGGRKI

-472 FADKDVAAVLRTLAP
+472 FADKDVVAVLRALAP
-487 VVERVEIFNY
+487 VVKRVEIFSY

>member
-1 MTSLFRRLR
+1 M
-10 LGDSDLSGRS
+10 GGRS
-20 IKEFLRNRPI
+20 IKEFLQNRPI

-87 SPHVFRLNERI
+87 SPHVFKLNERI

-107 PVFAL
+107 PVSAL
-112 NSGASNF
+112 NSDASNF

-125 ASASNFTEKQNS
+125 ASASNFTERQNFE
-137 AKMQNFANRENSASQ
+137 KMQNFANRENSASQ
-152 ISISNLQNSATQD
+152 ISISNLQNYATQD
-165 FIATQNSHGEQNS
+165 LHSEQNS
-178 ALQNSVYTTQN
+178 ALQSFVSTTQN
-189 FCSKH
+189 FCSE
-194 NFIAQNSIDTQNSAS
+194 QNSIARNSIYTQNSAS
-209 TQNLWNS
+209 TQNLWNLQDLRS
-216 QNLKFSSEQN
+216 PSEQNFNFSSEQN
-226 FKSPLRSNFKSTQ
+226 FKSPLGSNFKPAQ
-239 SSPPI
+239 SLLPI

-329 QNLEQIAHTKL
+329 CNLEQIAHTKL

-376 ELLSESEQAQI
+376 ELLSKSEQAQI
-387 AWFCAHNNLPKFQIS
+387 AEFCAHNNLPKFQIS

-428 RGRMETLA
+428 RGRMEVLA

-450 QQVVHEIT
+450 QQVAREIT
-458 EIYGGKKI
+458 EIYGGRKI

-487 VVERVEIFNY
+487 VVERVEIFSY

-517 IPHSPFRGELRADE
+517 IPHSPFRGELRAEE

-549 EARRG
+549 EACRG